1 MKCMNCQMV
10 NPDGARFCGNCGTT
24 MGATTWQNRTKV
36 MPSGVLSSVNDGPL
50 SCDIVKTVVQRVNE
64 TLGEGRPGSML
75 APEAADLTDQREHT
89 VIVQDVS
96 GSMGESFSRDGVNKL
111 NAAKRACVDLVLA
124 KHRGDPN
131 DRVGLVT
138 FNSKA
143 KVLMPLS
150 PLATSKR
157 PIVEAIESLS
167 PYNGTDINE
176 GLLAAEGLFDWN
188 RGDVVPRVVLLTD
201 GRGGDPVATAGRL
214 KSRRAVID
222 VVAVGDSPASVNEEL
237 LRLIGSSYRFLKD
250 SQDFR
255 THVTHLAG
263 KTQTR

>member
-10 NPDGARFCGNCGTT
+10 NPDGARFCGDCGTS
-24 MGATTWQNRTKV
+24 MGATTWQHRTRV
-36 MPSGVLSSVNDGPL
+36 MPSGVLSSGDDGPL
-50 SCDIVKTVVQRVNE
+50 SRDMVKTVVQRVE
-64 TLGEGRPGSML
+64 ATLGGGCTTAML
-75 APEAADLTDQREHT
+75 APEAADLTGQREHT
-89 VIVQDVS
+89 VVVQDVS

-124 KHRGDPN
+124 KHRGDPD

-143 KVLMPLS
+143 KVVMPLS
-150 PLATSKR
+150 SLATFKR
-157 PIVEAIESLS
+157 PLIEAIESLS
-167 PYNGTDINE
+167 LDNGTDINE

-201 GRGGDPVATAGRL
+201 GRGGDPVATATRL
-214 KSRRAVID
+214 KSRQAVID
-222 VVAVGDSPASVNEEL
+222 VVAVGDSPSSVNEEL

-263 KTQTR
+263 KTRTR